1 MNKSDEPGLF
11 ERFDSRKNQ
20 LFLEKFSKSI
30 LDNVLKYVASKVI
43 LDAGCGLGW
52 AEPILLEN
60 GAKHIDAFD
69 IDDDAIGYAT
79 NQRIKNTHFEVRD
92 FNKHGFKENY
102 YDIAISVEVIE
113 HLREYEF
120 YLSNMAKSL
129 KEGGIFFLSTPNKKT
144 SGNANPYHLKEFAV
158 EEMIKMLKDNSFEIM
173 EMSGLSAN
181 ELSKTWARFVPRKI
195 TSLVRKSF
203 LYKILVDNL
212 VKFENRNTD
221 EAETLVYISR
231 KK

>member
-1 MNKSDEPGLF
+1 MEKLDELGIS

-30 LDNVLKYVASKVI
+30 LDKVLEYIAGKIV

-52 AEPILLEN
+52 AESILMEK
-60 GAKHIDAFD
+60 GAKHVDAFD
-69 IDDDAIGYAT
+69 IDDDAIGYAKK
-79 NQRIKNTHFEVRD
+79 QQIKNTTFEIKD
-92 FNKHGFKENY
+92 FNKYGFKENY
-102 YDIAISVEVIE
+102 YDIAISMEVIE

-120 YLSNMAKSL
+120 YLSNLAKAL
-129 KEGGIFFLSTPNKKT
+129 KEGGIIFLSTPNKKT
-144 SGNANPYHLKEFAV
+144 SGNANPYHLKEFSI
-158 EEMIKMLKDNSFEIM
+158 EEMTKMLQDNSLEIIKI
-173 EMSGLSAN
+173 SGLSAN
-181 ELSKTWARFVPRKI
+181 ELSKNWARFVPRKI
-195 TSLVRKSF
+195 TSFVRKSF

-221 EAETLVYISR
+221 QAETLVYISR